1 MRSTVLYVSADAV
14 EEAFYAALRRADLAA
29 LLSLWSE
36 HEEVVCVHPG
46 GARLVGLD
54 PVRQSWAGILAE
66 GGLEVRCVEVH
77 RVTSAAT
84 SVHSVIEE
92 IVVRG
97 EGDARVVRCA
107 ATNIYVKDPH
117 GWRLVLH
124 HASALGEAEEK
135 VTTPHGAVLH

>member
-1 MRSTVLYVSADAV
+1 MRSTLLYVSADAV

-29 LLSLWSE
+29 LLGLWSE

-54 PVRQSWAGILAE
+54 PVRQSWSEILAN
-66 GGLEVRCVEVH
+66 GGLEVRCAEVH
-77 RVTSAAT
+77 RVTGAAM
-84 SVHSVIEE
+84 SVHNVVEE

-97 EGDARVVRCA
+97 ERDARVVRCA
-107 ATNIYVKDPH
+107 ATNIYVKDPQ

-124 HASALGEAEEK
+124 HASALGDAEEAAA
-135 VTTPHGAVLH
+135 TPTGTVLH